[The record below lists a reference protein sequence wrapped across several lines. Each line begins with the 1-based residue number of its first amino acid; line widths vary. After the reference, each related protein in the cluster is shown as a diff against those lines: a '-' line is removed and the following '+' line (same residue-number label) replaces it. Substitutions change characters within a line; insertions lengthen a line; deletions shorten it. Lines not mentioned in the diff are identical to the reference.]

1 MKSIYLIDGM
11 SVVYRAYYAMSNS
24 KLTNPKG
31 EPSGALSGFANQLDT
46 LIRSKKP
53 EYIAVVFDVR
63 EPTFRH
69 IMYPEYK
76 ANRAVFPEE
85 MEIQMPKIKNIIDL
99 LGIPQL
105 EKPGYEADDIIGTL
119 AKKMANEETTVFCIT
134 ADKDYYQ
141 LVDDNIFLLKSDNA
155 NYEPTYVNTGYVISK
170 TGVHPDHIIDLMA
183 LIGDASDNIPGVKG
197 VGPKTGL
204 PLIQKYETIENL
216 YNHIDEIEKDSLR
229 QKLIENKELAM
240 LSKELVTIET
250 DVEMDVTLDSLRIKE
265 PDYPRLDA
273 FLKSEGMERLRLKW
287 FDKWKKATKDSPQE
301 QEEEVC
307 FDCHTEE
314 KVDYRLVDEEGQLQ
328 ELVKYLSDFTEF
340 AFDLETSSLDTY
352 NCDVVGI
359 SISAEPKK
367 AFYIS
372 VESDEVI
379 MLDLFTQAAKYKG
392 IPKSTIIQYLKPLLE
407 NDIIGKYGQNIKFDA
422 GILRRWDIY
431 TKPLIF
437 DSMLA
442 SYLLNP
448 DDRHNM
454 DDLSRKWLNYSPI
467 PITELIGDK
476 KKDQISMKDI
486 DPSKIKN
493 YACEDADV
501 ALQLKQK
508 LEIELKTNNLESLA
522 NDIEFPLV
530 NVLINME
537 STGVAIDSSALKEL
551 SKKLENTAAELRKQI
566 FMEAGT
572 EFNIDSPKQ
581 LSEVLYEKMLIPTTK
596 KTKTGFSTDVSVL
609 NLLANDYKIA
619 DYLLEYRSL
628 QKLKSTYIDV
638 LPTLIHQK
646 TGRIHTTYNQA
657 IAGTGRLTSTDPNL
671 QNIPIKTP
679 LGKEIRRAF
688 IPQNPDDFIFAADYS
703 QIELRIMAFIC
714 KDEKMIKSFNDGI
727 DIHTATAATLY
738 EKSPDEVTKDER
750 RDAKTVNFGIMYGL
764 GSFGLSQRL
773 NINRN
778 RSKEMIENY
787 FEKYPK
793 IKNYMDDTIKFTQE
807 NGFAETLFGR
817 RRYFTDINSK
827 NFNLRSAA
835 ERAAINMPIQGSAA
849 DMMKVAMIRIDNEMR
864 KMKFESRMILQVHDE
879 LVFEA
884 KQSELEDLKELVV
897 RNMSSALSL
906 GDVPVVVET
915 GIGKNWYESH

>member
-1 MKSIYLIDGM
+1 M
-11 SVVYRAYYAMSNS
+11 SVVYRSYYAMANS

-105 EKPGYEADDIIGTL
+105 EKSGYEADDIIGTL
-119 AKKMANEETTVFCIT
+119 AKKMANEETTVFCLT

-155 NYEPTYVNTGYVISK
+155 NYEPTFVDTEYVINK

-216 YNHIDEIEKDSLR
+216 YNHLDEIEKDSLR
-229 QKLIENKELAM
+229 QKLIENKEVAM

-250 DVEMDVTLDSLRIKE
+250 DVEMDVTIDSLRIKE

-273 FLKSEGMERLRLKW
+273 FLKSEGMERLRLRW
-287 FDKWKKATKDSPQE
+287 FEKWKKASKDSPQE

-307 FDCHTEE
+307 FDCHSED
-314 KVDYRLVDEEGQLQ
+314 KVDYRLIDEENQLQ
-328 ELVKYLSDFTEF
+328 ELVKYLAGFNEF

-359 SISAEPKK
+359 SISAESKK
-367 AFYIS
+367 AFYIA
-372 VESDEVI
+372 VESEEVI
-379 MLDLFTQAAKYKG
+379 MLDLFTQAAKFKG
-392 IPKSTIIQYLKPLLE
+392 IPKATIIKYLKPILE
-407 NDIIGKYGQNIKFDA
+407 NNIIGKYGQNIKFDA

-476 KKDQISMKDI
+476 KKDQMSMKDV
-486 DPSKIKN
+486 DPIKIKN

-551 SKKLENTAAELRKQI
+551 SKKLENEAAELRKQI

-609 NLLANDYKIA
+609 NLLAHDYKIA

-773 NINRN
+773 SINRN
-778 RSKEMIENY
+778 RSKEMIDNY

-807 NGFAETLFGR
+807 HGFAETLFGR

-849 DMMKVAMIRIDNEMR
+849 DMMKVAMIRINNEMR

-897 RNMSSALSL
+897 RNMSEALYL
-906 GDVPVVVET
+906 GDVPVIVET
-915 GIGKNWYESH
+915 GLGKNWYESH